1 MSKITFLSVSGF
13 KKAISATKL
22 EIVHNENSGKLS
34 VLADDDS
41 FFRCQQDIDPKGR
54 LAFLVPDGNLDEA
67 CLVNTKSDGA
77 SPLTRVAVV
86 E

>member
-1 MSKITFLSVSGF
+1 MSKITFLSIAAF
-13 KKAISATKL
+13 KKATSTSKL